1 MSWKKRRLK
10 NLLLYVVLDRETQG
24 ARDHIQVAQEAIK
37 GGADI
42 VQLRDKEASAR
53 ELVDIGRRLREMTK
67 KARALFIVNDR
78 SDVAA
83 ECDADGVHLG
93 QDDISIACARRI
105 LGEDRII
112 GKSTHSLEQALA
124 ACEEG
129 ADYIS
134 VGPVYKTPTKPDYE
148 EVGLELIK
156 EVKGNIKIPFIA
168 IGGIDL
174 TNIRGVLEAGATRIA
189 VVRAVVAQDDIEEAA
204 RKLRDIIDD
213 TARVSQK

>member
-1 MSWKKRRLK
+1 M
-10 NLLLYVVLDRETQG
+10 LLYVVLDRETQG

-134 VGPVYKTPTKPDYE
+134 VGPVYKTPTKPDYK

-156 EVKGNIKIPFIA
+156 EVKWNIKIPFIA
-168 IGGIDL
+168 IGGIDS
-174 TNIRGVLEAGATRIA
+174 TNIREVLEAGATKIA

-204 RKLRDIIDD
+204 RKLKDIIDD